1 MIATTLC
8 YIKNNKDEYLL
19 LHRVKKVN
27 DINEGK
33 WIGVGGKL
41 EEGETPDQCVVRE
54 VYEETGLTLTNY
66 HCHGLVKFISD
77 QYEAEDM
84 YLYSADG
91 YEGSLIEDCNE
102 GELVWV
108 HKDKVLELPTW
119 EGDKYFLK
127 PLLEGQNRIDMLVEY
142 KGDELVRCE
151 NLASPVNTIKSNVLT
166 YPHGF
171 STRTGGV
178 SEGIYKSLNL
188 GMKLGDDW
196 RRVWENYNRFLS
208 SVGIKQR
215 DFVCGNQVHG
225 NSVHIAT
232 SKDLRV
238 AYGKGNICEVDG
250 YVTNEPGVPIVVF
263 TADCVP
269 VLLEDRKHGVIGA
282 LHCGWRSTVADIE
295 KEGIDK
301 MVLLGARKENIHIA
315 IGPAIE
321 ASCFEVGS
329 EVVEAAEKLI
339 GGAAS
344 RFYEKETDKVTG
356 EIIRGKFLLNLK
368 GIIKE
373 RFTQLG
379 VKEEFIEIINECTMC
394 NPDKFWSHR
403 YTKGQRGSQAS
414 IISIPPLK

>member
-19 LHRVKKVN
+19 LHRVKKAN

-84 YLYSADG
+84 YLYSADE
-91 YEGSLIEDCNE
+91 YEGQLIEDCNE

-108 HKDKVLELPTW
+108 HKDKVLSLPTW
-119 EGDKYFLK
+119 EGDRYFLK
-127 PLLEGQNRIDMLVEY
+127 PLIEGQNRIDMLVEY
-142 KGDELVRCE
+142 KGDKLVRCE
-151 NLASPVNTIKSNVLT
+151 NLASPVNTIKSHILT

-188 GMKLGDDW
+188 GMKLGDNW
-196 RRVWENYNRFLS
+196 RRVWENYNRFFAS
-208 SVGIKQR
+208 AGIKQR

-232 SKDLRV
+232 SKDLRA
-238 AYGKGNICEVDG
+238 AYGKGDVLEVDG
-250 YVTNEPGVPIVVF
+250 YVTSEPGVPIVVF

-269 VLLEDRKHGVIGA
+269 VLLEDRNHGVIGA

-301 MVLLGARKENIHIA
+301 MVLLGAKADNIHIA

-321 ASCFEVGS
+321 TSCFEVGS
-329 EVVEAAEKLI
+329 EVIEAAEMLV
-339 GGAAS
+339 GGCVS
-344 RFYEKETDKVTG
+344 NFYEKETDMVTG
-356 EIIRGKFLLNLK
+356 ENIKGKYLLNLK

-373 RFTQLG
+373 RFIQLG
-379 VKEEFIEIINECTMC
+379 VKEENIDIINECTMC
-394 NPDKFWSHR
+394 NPEKFWSHR

-414 IISIPPLK
+414 VISIPSI